1 MQGSSVRVQSPDLTD
16 EGERGAGALRTLK
29 LEPYTLGFSRV
40 LGVGC
45 RSLKLVGCRVWKVR
59 FRV

>member
-1 MQGSSVRVQSPDLTD
+1 MYGSSLTIHCLDLAF